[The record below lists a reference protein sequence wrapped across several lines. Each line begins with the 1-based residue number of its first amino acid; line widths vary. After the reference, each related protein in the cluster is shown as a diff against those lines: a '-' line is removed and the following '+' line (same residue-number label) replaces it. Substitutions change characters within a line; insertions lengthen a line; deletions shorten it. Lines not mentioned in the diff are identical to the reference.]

1 MTPLQLILDALAF
14 AAEKHRDQR
23 RKDPEASPYV
33 NHPIALAR
41 ILAHEGNVDEAA
53 VLAAA
58 LLHDTVEDTETT
70 IEELKQRF
78 GPRVASMVAEV
89 TDDKALPPPVR
100 KRLQVEHAGQLSHGA
115 RLVKLA
121 DKIANLRD
129 LGKSPPPSWTLE
141 RRQQYFDWAREV
153 VDQLRGTNAPL
164 EKAFEKAY
172 AAKPKTPRASG
183 KMPAKPAGGIKR
195 KAGTR
200 AKTRAR
206 NSP

>member
-1 MTPLQLILDALAF
+1 MTPLELILDALAF

-41 ILAHEGNVDEAA
+41 ILAHEGGVDEAP

-70 IEELKQRF
+70 VEELKRRF

-89 TDDKALPPPVR
+89 TDDKTLPAPVR
-100 KRLQVEHAGQLSHGA
+100 KRLQVEHAAQLSQGA

-129 LGKSPPPSWTLE
+129 LRKSPPPSWTLE

-164 EKAFEKAY
+164 ELAFDDAY
-172 AAKPKTPRASG
+172 RGRPRNPRAAVATKG
-183 KMPAKPAGGIKR
+183 RPAAARPVARKPR
-195 KAGTR
+195 
-200 AKTRAR
+200 
-206 NSP
+206 

>member
-1 MTPLQLILDALAF
+1 MTPLELILDALAF

-41 ILAHEGNVDEAA
+41 ILAHEGGIDEPH

-70 IEELKQRF
+70 IEELKRRF

-89 TDDKALPPPVR
+89 TDDKTLPAPVR
-100 KRLQVEHAGQLSHGA
+100 KRLQVEHASQLSLGA
-115 RLVKLA
+115 RVVKLA

-129 LGKSPPPSWTLE
+129 LAKSPPPSWTLE
-141 RRQQYFDWAREV
+141 RRQLYFDWAKEV
-153 VDQLRGTNAPL
+153 VDELRGTSPRL
-164 EKAFEKAY
+164 EKAFDAAY
-172 AAKPKTPRASG
+172 AAKPRTPRA
-183 KMPAKPAGGIKR
+183 A
-195 KAGTR
+195 
-200 AKTRAR
+200 AKTTKAR
-206 NSP
+206 GVVASRKR

>member
-1 MTPLQLILDALAF
+1 MTPLELILDALAF

-41 ILAHEGNVDEAA
+41 ILAHEGGIDEAS

-70 IEELKQRF
+70 VEELKRRF
-78 GPRVASMVAEV
+78 GPRVASLVAEV
-89 TDDKALPPPVR
+89 TDDKTLPAPVR

-129 LGKSPPPSWTLE
+129 LRKSPPPSWTLE
-141 RRQQYFDWAREV
+141 RRQKYFDWAREV

-164 EKAFEKAY
+164 EKAFDAAY
-172 AAKPKTPRASG
+172 RGRPRTPRAAS
-183 KMPAKPAGGIKR
+183 KR
-195 KAGTR
+195 SR
-200 AKTRAR
+200 
-206 NSP
+206 